1 MTPLIGITPLTGLSM
16 DAPTHTGHRM
26 RTKEL
31 IEKTGVSEA
40 TLRRWLREGTVPEL
54 ANVPE
59 DWRGWREW
67 DDRHIEAIRR
77 YQEQK
82 RQQRLAKVGAGPS
95 SQLRLPLN
103 NGNSKKRGG
112 G

>member
-1 MTPLIGITPLTGLSM
+1 
-16 DAPTHTGHRM
+16 M

-31 IEKTGVSEA
+31 CDKTGVSEA
-40 TLRRWLREGTVPEL
+40 TLRRWLRERTIPEL
-54 ANVPE
+54 ADAPE

-67 DDRHIEAIRR
+67 EEQHVDAIRR

-82 RQQRLAKVGAGPS
+82 KQQRKSKERTPRS
-95 SQLRLPLN
+95 SQLDLPLN
-103 NGNSKKRGG
+103 NSPRRPGG